1 MYLEIGKKEKDRN
14 NRHNTYVRL
23 RKTTAAAAALKAVNS
38 EYTKGT
44 SSRRRA
50 RRNIYT
56 ARRESDIYKKKKK
69 FWLVSVLQLEK
80 IKYFHFVCFIKLDN
94 VRFD

>member
-1 MYLEIGKKEKDRN
+1 MSIGCIKIGKKEKDRN
-14 NRHNTYVRL
+14 KIHNTYVRL

-56 ARRESDIYKKKKK
+56 ARKESDIYEEKKK
-69 FWLVSVLQLEK
+69 F
-80 IKYFHFVCFIKLDN
+80 
-94 VRFD
+94 